1 MALMYRANF
10 RPRERAARMNEKRF
24 EVEERSAKP
33 SRKSEGKRM

>member
-1 MALMYRANF
+1 MYRANL
-10 RPRERAARMNEKRF
+10 RPKERAARMNEKRL